1 MKKVAFVIPYFGR
14 FPNYFQLF
22 LNSCADKKY
31 VDFLI
36 FTDDRTNYNYPP
48 NAKVY
53 YTTLQKVEKRINA
66 LLELECQVEQAY
78 KLCDFRPAYGLIFK
92 NYLKEYAYWGYCDTD
107 LIWGDLDS
115 YLEPVLEKD
124 YDKLF
129 YLCHCT
135 LFRNDTDNNR
145 MFSKEI
151 DGKKQW
157 YEVFHNFESCHFDE
171 SFENGINYIYENSSK
186 KVYNKNFSAD
196 IYTHGTKFYVV
207 KMPAKSNVVN
217 IKKEGY
223 VDFNGETVFVYDNGK
238 IFQYSIEDNQLKKQE
253 YMYIHLQKREMKVEI
268 EPTSSVYKIIPNVF
282 EALETES
289 VMLENF
295 HLIRKYY
302 FTFHKIKLIY
312 SLKKKHFKIR
322 KRRLMNKLKGNI

>member
-1 MKKVAFVIPYFGR
+1 MKKVAFVIPHFGR
-14 FPNYFQLF
+14 FSNYFQLF
-22 LNSCADKKY
+22 LNSCANKRY

-48 NAKVY
+48 NVKVY
-53 YTTLQKVEKRINA
+53 YTTLQKIEKRINA

-92 NYLKEYAYWGYCDTD
+92 NYLNEYAYWGYCDTD

-115 YLEPVLEKD
+115 YLKKVLEKD

-129 YLCHCT
+129 FLGHCT
-135 LFRNDTDNNR
+135 LFKNDDTNAR
-145 MFSKEI
+145 MFYGEI
-151 DGKKQW
+151 EERKRW
-157 YEVFHNFESCHFDE
+157 YEVFHDFESRHFDE
-171 SFENGINYIYENSSK
+171 SFEDGINYLYANSAK

-207 KMPAKSNVVN
+207 KMPAKSNIVN

-223 VDFNGETVFVYDNGK
+223 VDFNGETLFVYDNGK

-289 VMLENF
+289 VTLENF
-295 HLIRKYY
+295 YLIRKYY